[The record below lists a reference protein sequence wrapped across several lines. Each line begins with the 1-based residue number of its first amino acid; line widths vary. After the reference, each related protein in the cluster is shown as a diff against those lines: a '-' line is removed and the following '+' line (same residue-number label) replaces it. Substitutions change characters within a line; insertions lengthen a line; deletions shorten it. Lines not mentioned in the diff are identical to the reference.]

1 MNLQTLDEESFE
13 NKFVLLRLDINSP
26 VVKGKVDVGLR
37 FQESA
42 VTINELIE
50 KGARLVIIAHQG
62 RKEGKDFLSLKQHAK
77 ILSKYAGTD
86 IKFVPDLFRE
96 LAKREIKNLETGKAI
111 LLENVRAYD
120 DELNLDDKNNKY
132 HNFCKLFDIYINDAF
147 SVSHREQGSIVIP
160 PLHLRSLIGRSFEK
174 ELNAAEHFSLNTH
187 QSTALVIGGAKVE
200 DYFPLF
206 DALRKKKNKM
216 LVSGVL
222 ANLLLIA
229 KGKDLGYENFWAVEQ
244 GYSPLLPKLKIA
256 VEKYERQI
264 ILPIDFAIGD
274 VKRKEISLE
283 KAPFNGKIWDVGKK
297 TLALY
302 KKELENVSAIFMKG
316 PLGFSEIPQFSY
328 ATVQILKF
336 ISQLTKKKKV
346 FSLLGGGHLTTSI
359 QKYKIPNNFSYT
371 SLSGGALIQFLS
383 GKHLPG
389 IEAIKNCKHNR

>member
-1 MNLQTLDEESFE
+1 MDLPKLDDSNFE
-13 NKFVLLRLDINSP
+13 NKAVLLRIDINSP
-26 VVKGKVDVGLR
+26 VVKGKIIDGPR
-37 FQESA
+37 FKESIN
-42 VTINELIE
+42 TICELLA
-50 KGARLVIIAHQG
+50 KKARLIIIAHQG

-77 ILSKYAGTD
+77 ILSKYAGNG
-86 IKFVPDLFRE
+86 IRFVPDLFRE

-120 DELNLDDKNNKY
+120 DELNLKNKENKY
-132 HNFCKLFDIYINDAF
+132 HDFCKLFDIYVNDAF

-174 ELNAAEHFSLNTH
+174 ELNAAKHFSLNTH

-229 KGKDLGYENFWAVEQ
+229 KGKNLGYENFWAYEQ
-244 GYSPLLPKLKIA
+244 GYAPLLPKLKIT
-256 VEKYERQI
+256 VEKYEKQI
-264 ILPIDFAIGD
+264 ILPVDFAFGD
-274 VKRKEISLE
+274 IERREIALE

-302 KKELENVSAIFMKG
+302 KKELENIEAIFMKG
-316 PLGFSEIPQFSY
+316 PLGFSEIPQFSL
-328 ATVQILKF
+328 ATVQMLKF
-336 ISQLTKKKKV
+336 IAQLTKKKKV

-359 QKYKIPNNFSYT
+359 QKYKIPDNFSYI
-371 SLSGGALIQFLS
+371 SLSGGALIQYFS
-383 GKHLPG
+383 GKPLPG
-389 IEAIKNCKHNR
+389 IEAIKNCKH